1 MQSNLYYWRD
11 NTGNEIDVII
21 DEGLDLLPVE
31 IKAGKTMNKRLLK
44 NLLFWEKLT
53 EKQKGVL
60 VYGGD
65 EDQQRSNDINVKSW
79 RNVANL

>member
-44 NLLFWEKLT
+44 NLLFWKKLT

-79 RNVANL
+79 RNMANL

>member
-44 NLLFWEKLT
+44 NLLFWKKLT